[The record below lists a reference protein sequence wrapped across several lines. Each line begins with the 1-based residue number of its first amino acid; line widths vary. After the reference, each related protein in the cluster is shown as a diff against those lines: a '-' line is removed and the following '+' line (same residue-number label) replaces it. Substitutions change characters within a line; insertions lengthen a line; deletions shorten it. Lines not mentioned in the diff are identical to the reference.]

1 MEGAEVVP
9 RLERHHCAVTEVV
22 KPTILEAGPA
32 KQVGLSVLRKHH
44 ACSVVA
50 LELGDGAG
58 HLALTRVLQSRLSLR
73 DPFGPD
79 LTTFPRW
86 STRDVLNSNRRSA
99 QTLLA
104 DRNRSVC
111 CFAHAPSVA
120 SVPHCCP
127 GRIIASPPGMK
138 TSLQT
143 WFSGRW
149 SAGMGSA
156 YWKAL
161 PMRSIARLLVPVFI
175 LSCGFGFAIDLL
187 LLNYQ
192 PLARGFFW
200 PVSSGMF
207 STVTTAARMKRL
219 RRLVPVLILMT
230 LVGLWL
236 GVRISFHSPASPDME
251 ALKRRVVLDASG
263 ILVGTILGYR
273 LLVDFIRTEGVA
285 TLRMQT
291 ELALAHGI
299 QATLVPTLSFQVGR
313 FEAYGKSIP
322 STEMG
327 GDLIDAVERDGRL
340 LAYVA
345 DISGHGLAAGQLMG
359 MLKTAIHVALQFR
372 QEPVAVMES
381 ADRVLPAVKEANM
394 YATLA
399 LLYFDGS
406 SEAEYSLA
414 GHPPIL
420 HYRAPTGDIARLA
433 MEQFPLGLIPGGR
446 YSSRRVSYSPR
457 DLFLMMTDGISEV
470 PNESDE
476 EFGLDR
482 LELLLRNNAGQ
493 PLPQLWELIMGDVTR
508 HGLQQDDQT
517 LLLLR
522 VIT

>member
-1 MEGAEVVP
+1 
-9 RLERHHCAVTEVV
+9 
-22 KPTILEAGPA
+22 
-32 KQVGLSVLRKHH
+32 
-44 ACSVVA
+44 
-50 LELGDGAG
+50 
-58 HLALTRVLQSRLSLR
+58 
-73 DPFGPD
+73 
-79 LTTFPRW
+79 
-86 STRDVLNSNRRSA
+86 
-99 QTLLA
+99 
-104 DRNRSVC
+104 
-111 CFAHAPSVA
+111 
-120 SVPHCCP
+120 
-127 GRIIASPPGMK
+127 MK

-149 SAGMGSA
+149 AAGMGSA
-156 YWKAL
+156 YWQAL
-161 PMRSIARLLVPVFI
+161 PMRSMGRLLASAFI

-200 PVSSGMF
+200 PVYSGTLA
-207 STVTTAARMKRL
+207 TVTLAARIKRL
-219 RRLVPVLILMT
+219 RLVPVLLLMT
-230 LVGLWL
+230 LAGLWL
-236 GVRISFHSPASPDME
+236 GVRISFHSPAPPDVE
-251 ALKRRVVLDASG
+251 ALKRRVVFDAIG
-263 ILVGTILGYR
+263 TLVGTVLGYR

-285 TLRMQT
+285 TVRMQT

-299 QATLVPTLSFQVGR
+299 QATLVPTLSLRVDR
-313 FEAYGKSIP
+313 FEVYGKSIP

-327 GDLIDAVERDGRL
+327 GDLIDAVESDGTL

-359 MLKTAIHVALQFR
+359 MLKTAIRVSLQFR
-372 QEPVAVMES
+372 QEPVAVLES

-406 SEAEYSLA
+406 SEVEYSLA

-420 HYRAPTGDIARLA
+420 HYRAATGGIARLA

-446 YSSRRVSYSPR
+446 YTSQRVTYSPQ

-470 PNESDE
+470 PNASDE

-493 PLPQLWELIMGDVTR
+493 PLPQLWELIMGEVER
-508 HGLQQDDQT
+508 HGAQQDDQT

-522 VIT
+522 VVT